1 MPAAPGVGRNRRP
14 SLSNVGANAS
24 IHTLKRNESGRFRC
38 WVTFANRGADLRKR
52 SAVPI
57 RTDGRFASW

>member
-24 IHTLKRNESGRFRC
+24 IHTLKRNS
-38 WVTFANRGADLRKR
+38 TTSP
-52 SAVPI
+52 SAM
-57 RTDGRFASW
+57 T